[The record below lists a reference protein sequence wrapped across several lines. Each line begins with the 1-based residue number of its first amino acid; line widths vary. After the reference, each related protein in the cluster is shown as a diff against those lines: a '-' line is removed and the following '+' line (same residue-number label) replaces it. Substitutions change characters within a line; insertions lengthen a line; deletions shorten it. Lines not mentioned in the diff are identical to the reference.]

1 MLTGNSRMMREYPV
15 RICEGLGVKFPGPT
29 RRVST
34 VVNPRRAASL
44 SPCVFNVAE
53 ELWVDLNK
61 RFKNRSSDLHGIE
74 RANLLKETGEGIT
87 LTDRLRDGR
96 S

>member
-1 MLTGNSRMMREYPV
+1 
-15 RICEGLGVKFPGPT
+15 
-29 RRVST
+29 
-34 VVNPRRAASL
+34 
-44 SPCVFNVAE
+44 VFNVAE

-61 RFKNRSSDLHGIE
+61 RFKNCSSDLHGIE